1 MQEDFDNLLRTNIYL
16 KSKIFALLPEPQPPR
31 KKYAD
36 ARDTIVDDTTKE
48 NKENELQQQPIAT
61 NDLQPSLLP
70 HSCHSILQ

>member
-31 KKYAD
+31 KKYMPM
-36 ARDTIVDDTTKE
+36 REIVDDTTKE